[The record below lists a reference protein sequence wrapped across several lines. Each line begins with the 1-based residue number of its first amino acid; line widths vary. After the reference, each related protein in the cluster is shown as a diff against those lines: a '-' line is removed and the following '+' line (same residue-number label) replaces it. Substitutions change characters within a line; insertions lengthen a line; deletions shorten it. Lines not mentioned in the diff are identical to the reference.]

1 MEGQDNVSQ
10 SYLQQ
15 LLEVIKS
22 ADFWA
27 GWTSGAVGIMVGNS
41 LDRRKVLLQAQTL
54 GSQTLPVKPPSSSL
68 LLSSSPSLHSPGTS
82 PPAFSLILRYVQSR
96 SLLAGAAAPSLGAG
110 ALNAVLYTT
119 YNRTEDALNRALLSS
134 NSTTL
139 VVSNNPHSPFATTGS
154 NLGTTW
160 LAGAAGGLAIWLV
173 STPTELVKCKVQLAS
188 IAWAP
193 TPNQPSSSLTTAS
206 GAPPLSSWNTAKA
219 IFRSEGTRGLYRG
232 GVVTALRDS
241 IGYGFY
247 FWAFELGSR
256 EMASL
261 LTKGSAY
268 AALPADTCDTDSSRS
283 GASSGVSLVQEAIK
297 TVFCGGIAGVV
308 TWASVFPLDVV
319 KTRVQTQVLPATPPL
334 RGTVPRRKGAMRIAR
349 ELYIT
354 EGSRAFFRGLAVC
367 SVRAFFVNAIQW
379 PIYKVVLFWLSQ
391 SNHYNRIEEQFQT

>member
-1 MEGQDNVSQ
+1 MAGENDVPQ
-10 SYLQQ
+10 SHLQQ
-15 LLEVIKS
+15 LLEVTKS

-27 GWTSGAVGIMVGNS
+27 GWTSGVVGIMVGNS
-41 LDRRKVLLQAQTL
+41 LDRRKVLLQAQTP
-54 GSQTLPVKPPSSSL
+54 GSQTLTAKPP
-68 LLSSSPSLHSPGTS
+68 PSLHSLGSS
-82 PPAFSLILRYVQSR
+82 PSAFSLIIRYIQSR

-119 YNRTEDALNRALLSS
+119 YNRTEDALNRTLLPSTSASPVAS
-134 NSTTL
+134 NS
-139 VVSNNPHSPFATTGS
+139 PHSPFATTGS
-154 NLGTTW
+154 NLWTTW

-188 IAWAP
+188 IARSP
-193 TPNQPSSSLTTAS
+193 TPNAPSSSSPTAS

-219 IFRSEGTRGLYRG
+219 IFRSEGLRGLYRG

-268 AALPADTCDTDSSRS
+268 AALPADTCDTDSGRN
-283 GASSGVSLVQEAIK
+283 GAGSGVTLAQEAIK

-319 KTRVQTQVLPATPPL
+319 KTRVQTQVLPATSPL
-334 RGTVPRRKGAMRIAR
+334 RGTVPRRKGAIRIAR
-349 ELYIT
+349 DLYST
-354 EGSRAFFRGLAVC
+354 EGPRAFFRGLGVC
-367 SVRAFFVNAIQW
+367 SVRAFLVNAIQW

-391 SNHYNRIEEQFQT
+391 SSHYNRIEEQFQT

>member
-1 MEGQDNVSQ
+1 MAEENDVPQPYV
-10 SYLQQ
+10 QQ
-15 LLEVIKS
+15 LLEVTKS

-41 LDRRKVLLQAQTL
+41 LDRRKVLLQAQTP
-54 GSQTLPVKPPSSSL
+54 GSQTLTVKPPPSVHSL
-68 LLSSSPSLHSPGTS
+68 GTS
-82 PPAFSLILRYVQSR
+82 LSAFSLMIRYIQSR

-119 YNRTEDALNRALLSS
+119 YNRTEDALNRALLPSS
-134 NSTTL
+134 SVSP

-154 NLGTTW
+154 NLWTTW

-188 IAWAP
+188 IARFPTP
-193 TPNQPSSSLTTAS
+193 TPNQPSSPSPTAL

-219 IFRSEGTRGLYRG
+219 IFRSEGLRGLYRG

-247 FWAFELGSR
+247 FWAFELGCR

-268 AALPADTCDTDSSRS
+268 AALPTETYDTDSSGRNS
-283 GASSGVSLVQEAIK
+283 AGSGVSLAREAIK

-308 TWASVFPLDVV
+308 TWVSVFPLDVV

-334 RGTVPRRKGAMRIAR
+334 RGTVPRRKGAIRIAR

-354 EGSRAFFRGLAVC
+354 EGPRAFFRGLGVC